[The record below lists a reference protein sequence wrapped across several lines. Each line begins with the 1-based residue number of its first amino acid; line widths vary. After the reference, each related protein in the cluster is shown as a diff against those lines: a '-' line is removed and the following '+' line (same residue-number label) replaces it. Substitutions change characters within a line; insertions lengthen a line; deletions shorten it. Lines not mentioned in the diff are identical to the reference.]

1 MRIAF
6 AIILMLFLSAGCSE
20 PKEQSA
26 LLRSVVATEVTLS
39 DGSEAR
45 VLSGVAQP
53 AETSQLSFELAGIV
67 DTVNVN
73 LGDTIEKGDVLASIE
88 ARVFELAVKQRRGQL
103 SEVKARLNEAQTDY
117 QRKQQLIDSGAVSQ
131 AELDVAPTQ
140 LKSLRDQVEVARAQ
154 LELAEEDLADTRL
167 IAPYAGTISE
177 RHIEPS
183 QRITPAQPAFTIQ
196 GKAGIEVAV
205 LMPENLV
212 NKVAVGDAV
221 SVAVSAIEQMALEGQ
236 IFEVGSRAQ
245 SANAFPVTVRLNDTP
260 ANLQPGMSAEVTFR
274 YQNGN
279 TDTGFVVP
287 LSAVAS
293 ADNNQHFLW
302 HLTRTDA
309 SDEFAVSAMP
319 VKVLSMD
326 KETARVQGGLNDGMQ
341 IVRSGVG
348 FLKEGQRVHIAN
360 GHPRLFNE

>member
-1 MRIAF
+1 MRITF
-6 AIILMLFLSAGCSE
+6 SLFCLLMLTACSE
-20 PKEQSA
+20 PQKSSA
-26 LLRSVVATEVTLS
+26 LLRSVIATEVAVS
-39 DGSEAR
+39 DGKEVR
-45 VLSGVAQP
+45 VLSGVVQP
-53 AETSQLSFELAGIV
+53 AETSQLSFEVAGIV

-73 LGDTIEKGDVLASIE
+73 LGDTIAKGDVLASIE

-103 SEVKARLNEAQTDY
+103 SEVQARLNEAQTDY

-131 AELDVAPTQ
+131 AELDVSATQ

-154 LELAEEDLADTRL
+154 LELAQEDVADTRL
-167 IAPYAGTISE
+167 IAPYAGTIAE

-212 NKVAVGDAV
+212 NKVAAGDSV
-221 SVAVSAIEQMALEGQ
+221 SVAVSAIDQFELNGT

-245 SANAFPVTVRLNDTP
+245 SANAFPVTVRLNETP
-260 ANLQPGMSAEVTFR
+260 ENLQPGMSAEVTFR

-293 ADNNQHFLW
+293 ADNDQHFLW
-302 HLTRTDA
+302 HLTQTDI
-309 SDEFAVSAMP
+309 SDEFSVNAVP
-319 VKVLSMD
+319 VTVLSMD
-326 KETARVQGGLNDGMQ
+326 KDTAIVQGELVADMQ

-348 FLKEGQRVHIAN
+348 FLKEEQRVHIAN